1 MAQADL
7 MQSWAD
13 TEFNTFQVEGVKDL
27 LDDIVTSKS
36 KSEKLNI
43 Y

>member
-27 LDDIVTSKS
+27 LDDICLPTF
-36 KSEKLNI
+36 I
-43 Y
+43 HFI